1 MSENLS
7 ERLTELEIRHAEQ
20 EKTIEELSGEVAEQ
34 WKLITALNKKLSAL
48 TDRFLEL
55 EEQTAP
61 EITVTKPP
69 HW

>member
-1 MSENLS
+1 MSEDLS
-7 ERLTELEIRHAEQ
+7 IRLTELEIRYAEQ
-20 EKTIEELSGEVAEQ
+20 EKTIEDLSGEIAEQ

-61 EITVTKPP
+61 EISVTKPP

>member
-7 ERLTELEIRHAEQ
+7 DRLIELEIRYAEQ
-20 EKTIEELSGEVAEQ
+20 EKTIEELSGEIAGQ
-34 WKLITALNKKLSAL
+34 WQLITAMTKKLDAL
-48 TDRFLEL
+48 TNRFLEL

-61 EITVTKPP
+61 EIPVSKPP

>member
-1 MSENLS
+1 MSEKLS
-7 ERLTELEIRHAEQ
+7 DRLTELEIRYAEQ
-20 EKTIEELSGEVAEQ
+20 EKTIEELSGEIAEQ

-61 EITVTKPP
+61 EISVTKPP

>member
-1 MSENLS
+1 MSEHLS
-7 ERLTELEIRHAEQ
+7 DRLTELEIRYAEQ
-20 EKTIEELSGEVAEQ
+20 EKTIEDLSGEIAEQ

-55 EEQTAP
+55 EEQSAP
-61 EITVTKPP
+61 EISVTKPP